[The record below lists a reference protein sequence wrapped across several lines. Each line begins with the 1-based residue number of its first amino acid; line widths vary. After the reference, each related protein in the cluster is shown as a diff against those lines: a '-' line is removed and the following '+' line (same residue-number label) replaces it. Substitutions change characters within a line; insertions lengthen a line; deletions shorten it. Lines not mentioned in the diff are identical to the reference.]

1 MSLAHDEIINI
12 MKMFRESK
20 FTNLHLESG
29 DFKLVLS
36 KDGLATAVQYAPGP
50 SGAAPLGPEAL
61 TPGLAEPAGPGP
73 APSPALQAA
82 GLDYDQIERD
92 GLRVFESPLLGV
104 FYRAPNPGA
113 DPFVEEGSPVEEG
126 TTLCIIEVMKLY
138 TSVAAGLKGEVVKIL
153 AIDGEMVEYGQPL
166 FLIKPQA
173 APDSD

>member
-1 MSLAHDEIINI
+1 MSLAHNEIINI

-36 KDGLATAVQYAPGP
+36 KDGLASAAPNPSGQM

-61 TPGLAEPAGPGP
+61 EPSLAEPAGPAL
-73 APSPALQAA
+73 APVPQGAA
-82 GLDYDQIERD
+82 LDYEQIKKD
-92 GLRVFESPLLGV
+92 GLQVFESPLLGV

-138 TSVAAGLKGEVVKIL
+138 TSVAAGIKGEVVEIL
-153 AIDGEMVEYGQPL
+153 AGDGEMVEYGQPL
-166 FLIKPQA
+166 FLIKPHKN
-173 APDSD
+173 PDSE